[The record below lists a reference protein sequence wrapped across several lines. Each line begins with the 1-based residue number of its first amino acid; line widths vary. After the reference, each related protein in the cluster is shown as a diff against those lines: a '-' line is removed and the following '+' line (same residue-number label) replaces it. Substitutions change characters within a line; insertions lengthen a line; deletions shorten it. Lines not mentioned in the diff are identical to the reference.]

1 MLSSFG
7 RNAWIGTAFAF
18 LAAAATALGQ
28 MHPGGNS
35 HAPPAAHPTMSAP
48 QPVVHPIASMPGV
61 PSPVSPNGNRY
72 VRDVAQGTKVSLS
85 RLPKL
90 PPRTAMNTVLPR
102 FTLHGRR
109 YRLFGASVFNPRN
122 RLHPHAA
129 SGATIEFWS
138 TAASCT
144 TAGTVGYLYTVG
156 CALEWEP
163 VNLDNFSSTDH
174 YQEYYIPSNSTTAT
188 AIGPNGV
195 AAGANNGSGPPQ
207 TTTLNSAGTWTFGV
221 YDTTTQEWVAVAYAN
236 AGNTFSVGVY
246 QDSFHLNQ
254 AYQFDVSSSAAAYI
268 YLTGLA
274 PADYYVVY
282 VTRTGDTPNCV
293 MIAPNSSPTPIPG
306 PTPTGGPTG
315 LICNP
320 SNSTGQQAPN
330 GNLSVTWT
338 LGSTLMA
345 GTYSV
350 AVYDCNIQCSSA
362 GATGSLLGQV
372 QVSLTGSG
380 GVTIITKPDGT
391 NANPSPNPQPAATA
405 NTTVDWDGT
414 TDQSDSGITGSA
426 GASKPLT
433 SGHSYTWTL
442 TDPQGQ
448 VIALAT
454 PAALGAG
461 VTTASQTFEFASANL
476 GFQQA
481 TTPALPGQ
489 YPSNIWAMQLYDRTS
504 KSVVASQSFK
514 MLGYASQTQFIFPSG
529 SGTPGNAIAITT
541 GSSIVADLRITNTS
555 STIYPNAGDSFGEME
570 FSTGPDF
577 NLGNTGNGVVAQLSG
592 CGSASCSGTATDS
605 NGNTWNVNS
614 DCGSTTSNNAEC
626 NILLTP
632 AVAGTTLTP
641 GAYVTVVGVKWK
653 NTHGASGCGT
663 ACQGITSV
671 LPLNGLTWSSTT
683 ATVAW
688 TPVYFSI
695 SAVDSGTVN
704 FAVVGSIDCSGA
716 TRHLATPPPFVGTH
730 CYQDRFNHADYQNNS
745 PFSVTNTNESI
756 WAFTVEND
764 AASANSISELG
775 FQQPP
780 LLATQGGVVAVD
792 TLSST
797 NWQIATCPTGYGSQY
812 VCITGKGGTPHSIAP
827 GGTETI
833 YLDANWPNQSF
844 TYTDFAV
851 LATQTPTPA
860 DTFSLTA
867 ASGSN
872 TTIDGTY
879 TTLDNLSIGAYSLNS
894 GLMSAYFSPTSV
906 GTGQTNTPLGIVITN
921 TSTAQDAN
929 PDSIDAIVIEQTTN
943 KNWTITGTPTISATG
958 WTNIGTNNPSGN
970 ILDYWF
976 GLCGG
981 QYVPADGPPAS
992 TPLTTVQTALPE
1004 CTLPETNAL
1013 GPGKS
1018 MTINMN
1024 VLNFGSPSSP
1034 ITFSLYAHGANG
1046 NGWSTAKTF
1055 SLLTASETA
1064 SIAFTKV
1071 NSTTISS
1078 PTVPSVGAGP
1088 NTYTYEIKNTSS
1100 GSASIGTIVIT
1111 LPGTDTSGNNATDS
1125 SGNTWTLVAPISST
1139 IALTGNGSSGCTVNT
1154 SPAATF
1160 SATTA
1165 GANGQITINCTTLTP
1180 TNNTL
1185 DVTFQANNPQSQS
1198 DSYLFPTTIDG
1209 STTAAG
1215 ALYLG
1220 ANQVSVAFSLGLSLS
1235 VDPSNPTNGKAHPVP
1250 ACSPAQCS
1258 FSGTTL
1264 DFGNI
1269 ANSSAV
1275 TGTDVVA
1282 ASVIYTGATSAG
1294 HTWSLSVSTN
1304 VNPTCT
1310 GGTCTTA
1317 KEMSVDVSS
1326 TASGTNA
1333 NGCGAMTYDQTT
1345 LAAVPTVGTLPLA
1358 TGPETQCGFSYDVID
1373 NYKINVG
1380 TESIS
1385 GNVATVTYTL
1395 IAN

>member
-1 MLSSFG
+1 MMTSRS

-18 LAAAATALGQ
+18 VAAAATALGQ
-28 MHPGGNS
+28 MHPGGGNNHGPVS
-35 HAPPAAHPTMSAP
+35 AHPTMSAAP
-48 QPVVHPIASMPGV
+48 PMTHPIVTMPPVTGVNPVVQ
-61 PSPVSPNGNRY
+61 NDKRY
-72 VRDVAQGTKVSLS
+72 VKDVAPGTKVPLS

-90 PPRTAMNTVLPR
+90 PPRTAMNTILPSE
-102 FTLHGRR
+102 TLHGRR
-109 YRLFGASVFNPRN
+109 YKLFGAAVFGAHSRM
-122 RLHPHAA
+122 HPHAA
-129 SGATIEFWS
+129 NGTTIQFYA
-138 TAASCT
+138 TAAACT
-144 TAGTVGYLYTVG
+144 NAGTVGALYTVG
-156 CALEWEP
+156 CALQWQA
-163 VNLDNFSSTDH
+163 VNLDNFSSTDSF
-174 YQEYYIPSNSTTAT
+174 QQYYIASNSTTAT
-188 AIGPNGV
+188 ASGTAGAPV
-195 AAGANNGSGPPQ
+195 AADNGNRPVQ
-207 TTTLNSAGTWTFGV
+207 TTTLSTAGTWTFGV
-221 YDTTTQEWVAVAYAN
+221 YDVTAQEWVAVAYAN
-236 AGNTFSVGVY
+236 AGNTFSIGVY

-254 AYQFDVSSSAAAYI
+254 SYQFDVSSSAAAYI

-274 PADYYVVY
+274 PADFYVVY

-293 MIAPNSSPTPIPG
+293 MISPNSNPTPVPQ
-306 PTPTGGPTG
+306 PTPTGSATG

-320 SNSTGQQAPN
+320 SNSAGQQAPN
-330 GNLSVTWT
+330 GVLPVTWA
-338 LGSTLMA
+338 LSSTLEA

-350 AVYDCNIQCSSA
+350 AVYDCDIACNAS
-362 GATGSLLGQV
+362 GATGTLLGQV

-414 TDQSDSGITGSA
+414 SDQSDSGINGSA
-426 GASKPLT
+426 GSSKPLT

-448 VIALAT
+448 VVALAT

-461 VTTASQTFEFASANL
+461 VTTSSQTFQFATANL
-476 GFQQA
+476 GFNQA
-481 TTPALPGQ
+481 TSPNSPGQ

-504 KSVVASQSFK
+504 KSVVASQAFR
-514 MLGYASQTQFIFPSG
+514 MLGYASQTQFAFPAG
-529 SGTPGNAIAITT
+529 SGTLSNAIAITT
-541 GSSIVADLRITNTS
+541 GSSIVADIRFTNSS
-555 STIYPNAGDSFGEME
+555 STIYPNAGDSLSEIE

-577 NLGNTGNGVVAQLSG
+577 NLGNTGNGVVAQLNG
-592 CGSASCSGTATDS
+592 CATAACSGTTTDS
-605 NGNTWNVNS
+605 NGNSWNVNS
-614 DCGSTTSNNAEC
+614 NCGSLTSNNAEC

-632 AVAGTTLTP
+632 VTAGTTLTP
-641 GAYVTVVGVKWK
+641 GAYVTVSSVNWK

-671 LPLNGLTWSSTT
+671 LPVNGLTWSSTT

-695 SAVDSGTVN
+695 SGTDSGTVD

-745 PFSVTNTNESI
+745 PFSVTNSNLSI
-756 WAFTVEND
+756 WAFTVTNA
-764 AASANSISELG
+764 AASANSISELM

-780 LLATQGGVVAVD
+780 LLATQGGVSAVD
-792 TLSST
+792 TLSSA
-797 NWQIATCPTGYGSQY
+797 NWQIAASCPTGFGSQY

-827 GGTETI
+827 GGSETI

-844 TYTDFAV
+844 AYTDFAV
-851 LATQTPTPA
+851 VATQTPTVA

-906 GTGQTNTPLGIVITN
+906 GTGQATTPLGIVITN
-921 TSTAQDAN
+921 TSTSQDAN
-929 PDSIDAIVIEQTTN
+929 PDSIDALIIEEATN
-943 KNWTITGTPTISATG
+943 KNWTITGTPTVTRTG
-958 WTNIGTNNPSGN
+958 WSNIGTNNPSGN
-970 ILDYWF
+970 ILDYWY

-981 QYVPADGPPAS
+981 QFVTADGPPAS
-992 TPLTTVQTALPE
+992 NPTTVQNALPE
-1004 CTLPETNAL
+1004 CTLPETNSL
-1013 GPGKS
+1013 GPGQS

-1034 ITFSLYAHGANG
+1034 ITFTLYAHGANG
-1046 NGWSTAKTF
+1046 NAWSTGKTF
-1055 SLLTASETA
+1055 SLITSNESASL
-1064 SIAFTKV
+1064 AFTKV

-1088 NTYTYEIKNTSS
+1088 NTYIYEVKNTSS
-1100 GSASIGTIVIT
+1100 SQSISQVVIT
-1111 LPGTDTSGNNATDS
+1111 LPGTDTSSNNATDS

-1139 IALTGNGSSGCTVNT
+1139 ITVGGTATGCTVNT
-1154 SPAATF
+1154 SGAATF
-1160 SATTA
+1160 SASTS
-1165 GANGQITINCTTLTP
+1165 GANGQITVNCTGFAAGK
-1180 TNNTL
+1180 TL
-1185 DVTFQANNPQSQS
+1185 DVTFQANNPQTQS
-1198 DSYLFPTTIDG
+1198 DSYLFPATIDG
-1209 STTAAG
+1209 STTGAG

-1220 ANQVSVAFSLGLSLS
+1220 SNQVSVAFSIGLSLS

-1250 ACSPAQCS
+1250 ACSPAQCA
-1258 FSGTTL
+1258 FSGTTV

-1269 ANSSAV
+1269 ANSSSV

-1294 HTWSLSVSTN
+1294 HTWTLSVSTN

-1310 GGTCTTA
+1310 GGTCTKANEMTA
-1317 KEMSVDVSS
+1317 DVDS
-1326 TASGTNA
+1326 TASGSNA
-1333 NGCGAMTYDQTT
+1333 NGCGAMTYNQTT
-1345 LAAVPTVGTLPLA
+1345 LAIVPTAGTLQLA

-1380 TESIS
+1380 TEAIS
-1385 GNVATVTYTL
+1385 SNVATVTYTL